1 MSLLDDYGIDNWYDY
16 ESLNTELTQNINS
29 INHMYSKYT
38 INSYSN
44 SDSDCVSFDS
54 DISNNAL
61 WSVSDSAND
70 SVSNNALWSVESAFL
85 FWILLLNYMKIYQFW
100 QDRNR
105 LRIML

>member
-38 INSYSN
+38 INSNSYSN
-44 SDSDCVSFDS
+44 SDSDSVCFES
-54 DISNNAL
+54 DISTSAVL
-61 WSVSDSAND
+61 SGSDS
-70 SVSNNALWSVESAFL
+70 ALWSVESAFL
-85 FWILLLNYMKIYQFW
+85 FWILLLNYLKIYQFW

-105 LRIML
+105 LRIMI

>member
-38 INSYSN
+38 INSNSY

-61 WSVSDSAND
+61 WSVS
-70 SVSNNALWSVESAFL
+70 NNTLWSVESAFL
-85 FWILLLNYMKIYQFW
+85 FWILLINYLKIYQFW

-105 LRIML
+105 LRIRL